1 MSFFDEGDEPP
12 TRVAQSRTRRAPSA
26 ARGGGGGA
34 RGVGGGGHGVD
45 PAIRQRRLIAIAFAV
60 LVLLILAIGVRA
72 CTSNAADNALKD
84 YNRDVAT
91 VIAQSDRDVSRRLFE
106 LLGQTGQSPVEL
118 ETQLNEVSSVAS
130 EQLSS
135 AEGFS
140 VPDDLQDAQR
150 NLLLTLD
157 LRATGV
163 RKIASQIR
171 TALAD
176 SDEAEGAQTRI
187 AAQMQQFLA
196 SDVVYDTRVIP
207 YIREALDE
215 REIGGQELAD
225 SQFLPDLTWLNPG
238 TVSNRLGGG
247 GGGGSDDA
255 AADDEDVAPGLHGH
269 GLVSVAVGDTTLQ
282 PGEVVNRVAA
292 GSGLAFNV
300 SVANQGDNA
309 EEDVKVTVRLTGSG
323 KPVTASRTIA
333 TTQPGTNADVAIP
346 IPSPPLGQPVTAT
359 VTVAKVGGEEKT
371 DNNKQT
377 YTVFFER

>member
-26 ARGGGGGA
+26 ARA
-34 RGVGGGGHGVD
+34 GGGGHGVD
-45 PAIRQRRLIAIAFAV
+45 PAIRQRRLIALAFGV
-60 LVLLILAIGVRA
+60 LVLIILAFGVRT
-72 CTSNAADNALKD
+72 CTSNAAKDALRD
-84 YNRDVAT
+84 YNRDVSA
-91 VIAQSDRDVSRRLFE
+91 VIAESDTEVGRPLFQQ
-106 LLGQTGQSPVEL
+106 LGESGQSPVER
-118 ETQLNEVSSVAS
+118 ETQLNDLSNRAS
-130 EQLSS
+130 DQLSK

-140 VPDDLQDAQR
+140 VPDEAQDAQR

-157 LRATGV
+157 LRQTGV
-163 RKIASQIR
+163 RKIATQIR

-176 SDEAEGAQTRI
+176 SEDAEGAQAQI
-187 AAQMQQFLA
+187 AAEMQQFLA
-196 SDVVYDTRVIP
+196 SDVVFDTRVRP
-207 YIREALDE
+207 YIKDALDE
-215 REIGGQELAD
+215 REVTGQTIAD

-238 TVSNRLGGG
+238 TVSTRLGGG
-247 GGGGSDDA
+247 GGGSGDA

-269 GLVSVAVGDTTLQ
+269 GLVSVGVGDTTLQ

-309 EEDVKVTVRLTGSG
+309 EESVKVTVRLTGSG

-371 DNNKQT
+371 DNNKQS

>member
-26 ARGGGGGA
+26 ARGGGGGGA
-34 RGVGGGGHGVD
+34 GGLGVD
-45 PAIRQRRLIAIAFAV
+45 PAIRQRRLIALAFGV
-60 LVLLILAIGVRA
+60 LVLIILAIGVRT

-84 YNRDVAT
+84 YNRDVAN
-91 VIAQSDRDVSRRLFE
+91 VIAQSDRDVSRPLFE
-106 LLGQTGQSPVEL
+106 LLGTSGQSPVEV
-118 ETQLNEVSSVAS
+118 ETRINELSTVAS
-130 EQLSS
+130 GQLDD

-140 VPDDLQDAQR
+140 VPDDLQDAQH

-157 LRATGV
+157 LRASGV

-171 TALAD
+171 TALAE
-176 SDEAEGAQTRI
+176 SDEAEDAQTQI

-196 SDVVYDTRVIP
+196 SDVVYDARVIP
-207 YIREALDE
+207 YIQEALAD
-215 REIGGQELAD
+215 REIGGQDLTD
-225 SQFLPDLTWLNPG
+225 SQFLPNLTWLNPD
-238 TVSNRLGGG
+238 TVASRLTGG

-255 AADDEDVAPGLHGH
+255 AADDEEAAPGLHGH
-269 GLVSVAVGDTTLQ
+269 GLVSVAVGDVTLQ

-300 SVANQGDNA
+300 SVANQGDNP

-323 KPVTASRTIA
+323 KPITASRTIA

-346 IPSPPLGQPVTAT
+346 ISSPPLGRAVTAT
-359 VTVAKVGGEEKT
+359 VTVAKVAGEEKT

-377 YTVFFER
+377 YTVFFQR